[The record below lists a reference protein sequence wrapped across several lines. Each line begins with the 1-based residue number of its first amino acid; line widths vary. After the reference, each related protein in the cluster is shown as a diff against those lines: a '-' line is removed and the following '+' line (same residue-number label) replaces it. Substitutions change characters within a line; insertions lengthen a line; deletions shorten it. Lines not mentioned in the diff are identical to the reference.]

1 METNVITKEQVEN
14 TWKVSA
20 AKVADLNNKINIAL
34 QDDSVSTDQI
44 QKMKEDRDKTV
55 VVRDTAQEQL
65 KQFASDNASEM
76 HATNLKNTEPKQGVN
91 KQAVKDMINNFVHH
105 PFSPV
110 TNAASGDST
119 GLDGVTTTTMEPTIP
134 EEIIYNPNAEVN
146 SVVDLSTLITK
157 TPVTT
162 ASGTSPI
169 VKRANYVFPTVEEL
183 KANPKLGKP
192 EFTDVNWK
200 VETRRG
206 ALAISNESIQDSAID
221 VSGLVTKQMG
231 EARVNIYNAKISSIL
246 KAFNA
251 ATANTDNLVDAYKY
265 LLNVALDSA
274 YNPVIIASQSMY
286 NALDTLKDKNGQYIF
301 HQDISGKTA
310 STLLGI
316 PVFKINDDL
325 FGANGEA
332 HAFIGDMAR
341 SIFFADRQNITL
353 SWQYNEV
360 YGQYLA
366 AALRFDAVTA
376 DNKAGYFLTADI
388 PTNQIVKPTITMT
401 QGTDSTDNKNETASP
416 AA

>member
-1 METNVITKEQVEN
+1 
-14 TWKVSA
+14 
-20 AKVADLNNKINIAL
+20 
-34 QDDSVSTDQI
+34 
-44 QKMKEDRDKTV
+44 
-55 VVRDTAQEQL
+55 
-65 KQFASDNASEM
+65 
-76 HATNLKNTEPKQGVN
+76 
-91 KQAVKDMINNFVHH
+91 
-105 PFSPV
+105 
-110 TNAASGDST
+110 
-119 GLDGVTTTTMEPTIP
+119 
-134 EEIIYNPNAEVN
+134 
-146 SVVDLSTLITK
+146 
-157 TPVTT
+157 
-162 ASGTSPI
+162 
-169 VKRANYVFPTVEEL
+169 
-183 KANPKLGKP
+183 
-192 EFTDVNWK
+192 
-200 VETRRG
+200 
-206 ALAISNESIQDSAID
+206 
-221 VSGLVTKQMG
+221 MG
-231 EARVNIYNAKISSIL
+231 EARVNTYNAKISSIL